1 MSNTIKTLAEHLSA
15 EGHFFDVGD
24 NRAFL
29 ILPEKRASSEP
40 VPWIW
45 YAPTF
50 MANHPNLSH
59 AWMLE
64 QFLEKGIGLAGVEIG
79 ESFGNPKGR
88 SVFTAFYEMLVDERG
103 MSTRPCLLPQ
113 SRGGLMLYNWA
124 VEHPLCVSCI
134 AGIFTVCDLRSYPGL
149 DKACAAYGMSEDE
162 LAGCL
167 GEHNPVD
174 RLGPL
179 AEAHVPI
186 FHVHG
191 DSDVVVPLEE
201 NSGAVL
207 ERYRQLGGDM
217 RLKVIPGKGHEVIS
231 EFFECP
237 ELVEFVIQHTG
248 GN

>member
-1 MSNTIKTLAEHLSA
+1 MSNTVKTLIEHLSA
-15 EGHFFDVGD
+15 EGHFFDIEG
-24 NRAFL
+24 NPAFL
-29 ILPEKRASSEP
+29 ILPRRRTSSDP
-40 VPWIW
+40 IPWIW

-50 MANHPNLSH
+50 IENHPNLSH
-59 AWMLE
+59 AWMFE
-64 QFLEKGIGLAGVEIG
+64 QFLEKGIAIAGVEIG
-79 ESFGNPKGR
+79 ESFGNPEGR
-88 SVFTAFYEMLVDERG
+88 SVFSSLYETLVAERG
-103 MSTRPCLLPQ
+103 MSSRPCLMPQ

-124 VEHPLCVSCI
+124 VEHPFCISCI

-179 AEAHVPI
+179 AEANVLI
-186 FHVHG
+186 SHVHG

-207 ERYRQLGGDM
+207 KRYRQLGGEM
-217 RLKVIPGKGHEVIS
+217 SLKVVPGKGHEVIS

-237 ELVEFVIQHTG
+237 ELVEFVIRNTR
-248 GN
+248 

>member
-1 MSNTIKTLAEHLSA
+1 MSNTVKMLVELLSA

-40 VPWIW
+40 TPWIW

-50 MANHPNLSH
+50 IENHPNLSH
-59 AWMLE
+59 AWMFEQLLE
-64 QFLEKGIGLAGVEIG
+64 EGIALAGVEIG
-79 ESFGNPKGR
+79 ESFGNPEGR
-88 SVFTAFYEMLVDERG
+88 SVFTSVYEMLVAERG
-103 MSTRPCLLPQ
+103 MSSHPCLMPQ

-124 VEHPLCVSCI
+124 AEHPLCVSCI

-179 AEAHVPI
+179 AEADVPI

-191 DSDVVVPLEE
+191 DSDVVVPLKE
-201 NSGAVL
+201 NSGAMAQ
-207 ERYRQLGGDM
+207 RYAELGGRM
-217 RLKVIPGKGHEVIS
+217 SLKVIPGKGHEVIS

-237 ELVEFVIQHTG
+237 ELVEFVIRNIG
-248 GN
+248 GS